1 METFPLRAT
10 PGAPGWLRL
19 AVVLALAAFLG
30 SASVAQATAA
40 AKPVGGPRSL
50 AVSVPPDPV
59 AIKPGTSAKTLAR
72 ISNPTDA
79 PVKVTVE
86 SRVLSL
92 GDNGKVAIGAEPDPR
107 WSTLVDFP
115 KGVLTIPAES
125 YIDVPLT
132 VRVPAH
138 LQPNLYFVGFLVSP
152 VVTASG
158 SLQVINQIGSF
169 VTIDVPGARM
179 RKLTAIFDVPSIVL
193 GSHVHGLLRVANVG
207 PAAVRFWGENDT
219 TSLPGGTFVQQ
230 RLDPSLLPSRKSR
243 FFTVTAKPA
252 WLVGM
257 VKLQVHVIY
266 PGRTEAT
273 TKEMTF
279 TKQVLV
285 VSPVVPGGLTLLLL
299 AIAGLFWR
307 SRRKRRRRSG
317 PWPMP
322 AESS

>member
-1 METFPLRAT
+1 VFIAAT
-10 PGAPGWLRL
+10 CLL
-19 AVVLALAAFLG
+19 TAA
-30 SASVAQATAA
+30 AAQATAA

-72 ISNPTDA
+72 ISNPTNT

-86 SRVLSL
+86 SRALSL
-92 GDNGKVAIGAEPDPR
+92 GDNGKVSIGADPDPR

-125 YIDVPLT
+125 FVDVPLT

-193 GSHVHGLLRVANVG
+193 GSRVNGMLRVANVG

-219 TSLPGGTFVQQ
+219 TSLPGGSFVQQ
-230 RLDPSLLPSRKSR
+230 RLDPSLLPSQKSR
-243 FFTVTAKPA
+243 FFSVTAKPA

-257 VKLQVHVIY
+257 VKMQVHVIY

-273 TKEMTF
+273 TREMTF

-285 VSPVVPGGLTLLLL
+285 VSPVVPAGLALLLV
-299 AIAGLFWR
+299 AVVGLVWR
-307 SRRKRRRRSG
+307 SRRRRRRRSG
-317 PWPMP
+317 LWPMP
-322 AESS
+322 A